1 MSSRIARALALAFA
15 VAFAWLAVPAAPC
28 LGRSIVTLRHLDGA
42 VYVAEDS
49 AYSKEN
55 SIVYVGA
62 KGVTVIGATWTPE
75 TARLLD
81 AEIKAVTSKPVVEV
95 VNTNYHPDRAG
106 GNAYWKE
113 TGARIVATERTRDA
127 MARGWSEV
135 LAWTREAF
143 PDYPDLPF
151 VLPTTTFPGDFEL
164 QEGRVRA
171 FYLGPSHTKDG
182 IFVYF
187 PKERVLY
194 GGCIVKEQVGNLAFA
209 DVDEYPRTLR
219 RLIDRKLKIRTVVA
233 GHWSPVH
240 GPELIQTYLSLFENR
255 DAAPA
260 K

>member
-1 MSSRIARALALAFA
+1 MSSRI
-15 VAFAWLAVPAAPC
+15 V
-28 LGRSIVTLRHLDGA
+28 RS
-42 VYVAEDS
+42 S
-49 AYSKEN
+49 C
-55 SIVYVGA
+55 
-62 KGVTVIGATWTPE
+62 
-75 TARLLD
+75 
-81 AEIKAVTSKPVVEV
+81 
-95 VNTNYHPDRAG
+95 
-106 GNAYWKE
+106 
-113 TGARIVATERTRDA
+113 
-127 MARGWSEV
+127 
-135 LAWTREAF
+135 F
-143 PDYPDLPF
+143 
-151 VLPTTTFPGDFEL
+151 
-164 QEGRVRA
+164 
-171 FYLGPSHTKDG
+171 GPSHTKDG